1 MLPLQ
6 MIDVLL
12 QEETLLNVVRS
23 VTRNWRSII
32 ITAILALV
40 LVYFFSIVG
49 FVFFKE
55 DFLIETEPVAVVAG
69 ELPPCVHCSVLP
81 HTILTSY
88 DSQLQFFK

>member
-1 MLPLQ
+1 MLDKLPFLQ

-23 VTRNWRSII
+23 VTRNWRSIL

-49 FVFFKE
+49 FIFFKE
-55 DFLIETEPVAVVAG
+55 DFLIETEPVAAVAG
-69 ELPPCVHCSVLP
+69 KCFLKIIEVLS
-81 HTILTSY
+81 I
-88 DSQLQFFK
+88 FV

>member
-1 MLPLQ
+1 MLDKVPFLQ

-23 VTRNWRSII
+23 VTRNWRSIL

-49 FVFFKE
+49 FIFFKE
-55 DFLIETEPVAVVAG
+55 DFLIETEPVAAVAG
-69 ELPPCVHCSVLP
+69 KCFLKIIEVLS
-81 HTILTSY
+81 I
-88 DSQLQFFK
+88 FV

>member
-1 MLPLQ
+1 MRIVIADWFFPAHCKFLFQ

-40 LVYFFSIVG
+40 LVYFFSIIG
-49 FVFFKE
+49 FIFFKE
-55 DFLIETEPVAVVAG
+55 DFLIETEPVAVAAG
-69 ELPPCVHCSVLP
+69 KN
-81 HTILTSY
+81 
-88 DSQLQFFK
+88 FFLSIKRKK

>member
-1 MLPLQ
+1 

-49 FVFFKE
+49 FLFFKE
-55 DFLIETEPVAVVAG
+55 DFLIETEPVAIVAG
-69 ELPPCVHCSVLP
+69 KIVIKKNLCILLYIALVL
-81 HTILTSY
+81 
-88 DSQLQFFK
+88 